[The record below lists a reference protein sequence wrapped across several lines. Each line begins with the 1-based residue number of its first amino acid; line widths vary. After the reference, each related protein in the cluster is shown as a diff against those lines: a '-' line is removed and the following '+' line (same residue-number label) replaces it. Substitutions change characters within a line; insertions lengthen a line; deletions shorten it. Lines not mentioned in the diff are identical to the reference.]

1 MAEIDYAQEGANL
14 DIDQRYTGAVSD
26 GMYCI
31 ERAYGYMD
39 KHQYSKALDQV
50 KKAKILFRKG
60 IIDIRNI
67 PSPISSN
74 IISSYFSSTLG
85 TYRVFKAVEELKE
98 YNQEAIK
105 DLLSLQ
111 VTHKLELIGMAA
123 GIVISIATV
132 TPYAL
137 GKVPFTIPAVGGTI
151 GTGIMVKSTDDFHNH
166 RVKSKSVQSTNK
178 FRQDVAV
185 ILEAYIKVCDS
196 IIQDLETKVRKKR
209 PIKESFYMEDDKMN
223 DNLSMYDLIKL
234 ESTLAYYEKQ
244 EEAMEGT
251 NTKLTFGY
259 AKAMKDGRKF
269 LQEAKNLLS
278 TKNYKDARDNVF
290 KARKCFVAAYNE
302 INNLPE
308 SKISSATGKI
318 MSAIVGT
325 ARIINASNELSDFKG
340 YKWAAKLHDVAAV
353 RQLLRQVN
361 LIVGNSSVANASIYE
376 RKRSVTPTN
385 AKFTSNVY
393 KKDILMIIKAYIE
406 VCEVMMRDIGSMDT
420 AAKESAAA
428 IEEYYTDMLH
438 MGAVMEGKNL
448 DVNKKFG
455 DSLTAG
461 NKELEKALMYMRS
474 DRYTEAIEHLDTA
487 SDKFE
492 TAIQE
497 IHNVNGGILA
507 DTIIGNIMK
516 EFAGTYR
523 MFIAANNLKTYGS
536 MGRDWGTKLKVHSVI
551 RIISVF
557 IPALQLFDMGLNISR
572 RSSNTKL
579 EAQRGKHKKFT
590 FNGFKEDCIIVLNAY
605 LETIEDLKDK
615 VKEAQNGRL
624 SYQQANILE
633 SHISDESDFEVAT
646 EGKNL
651 DVNKIFLDSVK
662 NGRKEMDNA
671 LVFMKNDRHNQAI
684 ERLRKAQDYFK
695 DAIQKIHN
703 VNDGLLADTI
713 IGSLFATFQGSG
725 QMLYAVNDLHKY
737 GTIGE
742 EWGKDLANHYV
753 LRYMDIATLGLTSPI
768 TTFANVA
775 RRKSNNEKEI
785 KRFGQK
791 KKFTLNGFKED
802 CINILHAYLDVID
815 DLIEQVEMARDN
827 NIKGSRQDHENI
839 HLV

>member
-1 MAEIDYAQEGANL
+1 MAEIDYVQEGANL

-39 KHQYSKALDQV
+39 KHHYSKALDQV

-60 IIDIRNI
+60 ITDIRNI

-85 TYRVFKAVEELKE
+85 TYRVFKAVEALKD
-98 YNQEAIK
+98 YDQEAIK

-111 VTHKLELIGMAA
+111 VTHKLELIGIAA
-123 GIVISIATV
+123 GFTISIATI
-132 TPYAL
+132 TPYTL
-137 GKVPFTIPAVGGTI
+137 GKVPLAIPAIGGAT
-151 GTGIMVKSTDDFHNH
+151 GTGIVVKSANDFNNH
-166 RVKSKSVQSTNK
+166 RVKSKSVQSINK

-209 PIKESFYMEDDKMN
+209 PIKESFYMEDNEMN

-278 TKNYKDARDNVF
+278 IKNYKDARDNVF

-361 LIVGNSSVANASIYE
+361 IIVGNSSVTNASIYE
-376 RKRSVTPTN
+376 RKRSVAPTN

-406 VCEVMMRDIGSMDT
+406 VCEVMMRDIGST
-420 AAKESAAA
+420 HSAAKESAAA
-428 IEEYYTDMLH
+428 IEEYHTDMLH

-448 DVNKKFG
+448 DVNRKFG

-474 DRYTEAIEHLDTA
+474 NRYTEAIEHLDTA

-497 IHNVNGGILA
+497 IHDVNAGILA
-507 DTIIGNIMK
+507 DTIIGGIMRD
-516 EFAGTYR
+516 FVGTYR
-523 MFIAANNLKTYGS
+523 MFVAASNLKSYGQV
-536 MGRDWGTKLKVHSVI
+536 GKDWGTKLRIRSVI
-551 RIISVF
+551 RILYICGLPGAGV
-557 IPALQLFDMGLNISR
+557 IDMGMNIGR
-572 RSSNTKL
+572 RVTNTRL
-579 EAQRGKHKKFT
+579 ETERGKQKKFT
-590 FNGFKEDCIIVLNAY
+590 FNGFKEDCINVLNAY

-624 SYQQANILE
+624 SYQQSDIL
-633 SHISDESDFEVAT
+633 
-646 EGKNL
+646 G
-651 DVNKIFLDSVK
+651 
-662 NGRKEMDNA
+662 
-671 LVFMKNDRHNQAI
+671 
-684 ERLRKAQDYFK
+684 
-695 DAIQKIHN
+695 
-703 VNDGLLADTI
+703 
-713 IGSLFATFQGSG
+713 
-725 QMLYAVNDLHKY
+725 
-737 GTIGE
+737 
-742 EWGKDLANHYV
+742 
-753 LRYMDIATLGLTSPI
+753 
-768 TTFANVA
+768 
-775 RRKSNNEKEI
+775 
-785 KRFGQK
+785 
-791 KKFTLNGFKED
+791 
-802 CINILHAYLDVID
+802 
-815 DLIEQVEMARDN
+815 
-827 NIKGSRQDHENI
+827 
-839 HLV
+839 

>member
-1 MAEIDYAQEGANL
+1 MAEIDYVQEGANL
-14 DIDQRYTGAVSD
+14 KINSAYKSIMKESKQHFID
-26 GMYCI
+26 GMN
-31 ERAYGYMD
+31 AYQAKDYL
-39 KHQYSKALDQV
+39 KAKALII
-50 KKAKILFRKG
+50 KAKNSFEKG
-60 IIDIRNI
+60 YWSIYDADK
-67 PSPISSN
+67 PAEGKTTP
-74 IISSYFSSTLG
+74 
-85 TYRVFKAVEELKE
+85 
-98 YNQEAIK
+98 
-105 DLLSLQ
+105 
-111 VTHKLELIGMAA
+111 MAA
-123 GIVISIATV
+123 GMFTGNIASGTLGVYRTLKENKIFKKYFPNVKFDINDAAERKIVQAATLGFQQDNSKA
-132 TPYAL
+132 PYATL
-137 GKVPFTIPAVGGTI
+137 NDFKRDMSLIVNAYKNACEYVLKDIDKKMGGQKPT
-151 GTGIMVKSTDDFHNH
+151 T
-166 RVKSKSVQSTNK
+166 
-178 FRQDVAV
+178 
-185 ILEAYIKVCDS
+185 
-196 IIQDLETKVRKKR
+196 
-209 PIKESFYMEDDKMN
+209 ESFYMEDEEMN

-259 AKAMKDGRKF
+259 AKAIKDGRKF

-361 LIVGNSSVANASIYE
+361 VIIGNSSVTNASIYE
-376 RKRSVTPTN
+376 RKRSIAPAD

-406 VCEVMMRDIGSMDT
+406 VCETMMRDIGSTHT
-420 AAKESAAA
+420 AAKESANAV
-428 IEEYYTDMLH
+428 EEYHTDMLF
-438 MGAVMEGKNL
+438 MGTVMEGKNL
-448 DVNKKFG
+448 DVNRKFG

-474 DRYTEAIEHLDTA
+474 DRYTEAIEHLDIA

-536 MGRDWGTKLKVHSVI
+536 IGRDWGTKLKVHSVI

-557 IPALQLFDMGLNISR
+557 IPALQLFDMGLNIGR

-579 EAQRGKHKKFT
+579 EAQRGKQKKFT
-590 FNGFKEDCIIVLNAY
+590 FNGFKEDCIVVLNAY

>member
-1 MAEIDYAQEGANL
+1 MAEINYVQEGANL
-14 DIDQRYTGAVSD
+14 KINSAYKSIMKESKQHFID
-26 GMYCI
+26 GMN
-31 ERAYGYMD
+31 AYQAKDYL
-39 KHQYSKALDQV
+39 KAKALIT
-50 KKAKILFRKG
+50 KAKNSFEKG
-60 IIDIRNI
+60 YWSIYDADK
-67 PSPISSN
+67 PAEGKTTP
-74 IISSYFSSTLG
+74 
-85 TYRVFKAVEELKE
+85 
-98 YNQEAIK
+98 
-105 DLLSLQ
+105 
-111 VTHKLELIGMAA
+111 MAA
-123 GIVISIATV
+123 GMFTGNIASGTLGVYRTLKENKIFKKYFPNVKFDINEAAERKIVQAATLGFQQDNSKA
-132 TPYAL
+132 PYATL
-137 GKVPFTIPAVGGTI
+137 N
-151 GTGIMVKSTDDFHNH
+151 DFKRDMSLIVNAYKNACEY
-166 RVKSKSVQSTNK
+166 VLKDIDKK
-178 FRQDVAV
+178 MGRQ
-185 ILEAYIKVCDS
+185 
-196 IIQDLETKVRKKR
+196 R
-209 PIKESFYMEDDKMN
+209 PTTESFYMEDEKMN
-223 DNLSMYDLIKL
+223 DNFSMYDLIKL

-259 AKAMKDGRKF
+259 AKTMKDGRKF

-290 KARKCFVAAYNE
+290 KARKCFVAAYHE
-302 INNLPE
+302 INDLPE

-325 ARIINASNELSDFKG
+325 ARIISASNELNDFKG

-361 LIVGNSSVANASIYE
+361 VIVGNSSVTNASIYE
-376 RKRSVTPTN
+376 RKRSVAPTD

-393 KKDILMIIKAYIE
+393 KRDILMIIKAYTE
-406 VCEVMMRDIGSMDT
+406 VCEVMMRDIGSMHT

-428 IEEYYTDMLH
+428 IEEYYTDMMH

-448 DVNKKFG
+448 DVNRKFG

-507 DTIIGNIMK
+507 DTVIGNIMK

-536 MGRDWGTKLKVHSVI
+536 IGRDWGTKLKVHSVI

-557 IPALQLFDMGLNISR
+557 IPALQLFDMGLNIGR

-633 SHISDESDFEVAT
+633 SFISDEDEVAT

>member
-1 MAEIDYAQEGANL
+1 MAEIDYVQ
-14 DIDQRYTGAVSD
+14 
-26 GMYCI
+26 
-31 ERAYGYMD
+31 D
-39 KHQYSKALDQV
+39 K
-50 KKAKILFRKG
+50 KIGRQK
-60 IIDIRNI
+60 
-67 PSPISSN
+67 P
-74 IISSYFSSTLG
+74 
-85 TYRVFKAVEELKE
+85 
-98 YNQEAIK
+98 
-105 DLLSLQ
+105 
-111 VTHKLELIGMAA
+111 
-123 GIVISIATV
+123 
-132 TPYAL
+132 
-137 GKVPFTIPAVGGTI
+137 
-151 GTGIMVKSTDDFHNH
+151 
-166 RVKSKSVQSTNK
+166 TN
-178 FRQDVAV
+178 
-185 ILEAYIKVCDS
+185 
-196 IIQDLETKVRKKR
+196 
-209 PIKESFYMEDDKMN
+209 ESFYMEDEEMN

-251 NTKLTFGY
+251 NAKLTFGY

-308 SKISSATGKI
+308 SKISSATGMI

-325 ARIINASNELSDFKG
+325 ARIINASNELNDFKG

-361 LIVGNSSVANASIYE
+361 VIVGNSSVTNASIYD
-376 RKRSVTPTN
+376 RKRSVAPTN

-406 VCEVMMRDIGSMDT
+406 VCEVMMRDIGST
-420 AAKESAAA
+420 HSAAKESAAA

-448 DVNKKFG
+448 DVNRKFG

-507 DTIIGNIMK
+507 DTIIGNVMK

-536 MGRDWGTKLKVHSVI
+536 IGRDWGTKLKVHSVI

-557 IPALQLFDMGLNISR
+557 IPALQLFDMGLNIGR
-572 RSSNTKL
+572 RSSNTKF

-633 SHISDESDFEVAT
+633 SVMSDEDDFEVAT

-651 DVNKIFLDSVK
+651 DVNKIFLDAVK

-684 ERLRKAQDYFK
+684 ERLKKAQEYFK

-703 VNDGLLADTI
+703 VNDGILADTI

-742 EWGKDLANHYV
+742 EWGKDLANHYFM
-753 LRYMDIATLGLTSPI
+753 RYMDVATLGLTSPI

-815 DLIEQVEMARDN
+815 DLIEQVEMARDS

>member
-1 MAEIDYAQEGANL
+1 MAEIDYVQDKKIG
-14 DIDQRYTGAVSD
+14 RY
-26 GMYCI
+26 
-31 ERAYGYMD
+31 E
-39 KHQYSKALDQV
+39 
-50 KKAKILFRKG
+50 
-60 IIDIRNI
+60 
-67 PSPISSN
+67 P
-74 IISSYFSSTLG
+74 
-85 TYRVFKAVEELKE
+85 
-98 YNQEAIK
+98 
-105 DLLSLQ
+105 
-111 VTHKLELIGMAA
+111 
-123 GIVISIATV
+123 
-132 TPYAL
+132 
-137 GKVPFTIPAVGGTI
+137 
-151 GTGIMVKSTDDFHNH
+151 
-166 RVKSKSVQSTNK
+166 TN
-178 FRQDVAV
+178 
-185 ILEAYIKVCDS
+185 
-196 IIQDLETKVRKKR
+196 
-209 PIKESFYMEDDKMN
+209 ESFYMEDEEMN

-278 TKNYKDARDNVF
+278 IKNYKDARDNVF
-290 KARKCFVAAYNE
+290 KARKCFVSAYHE
-302 INNLPE
+302 INDLPE
-308 SKISSATGKI
+308 SKISSVTGKI

-325 ARIINASNELSDFKG
+325 ARIISASNELNDFKG

-361 LIVGNSSVANASIYE
+361 VIVGNSSVTNASIYE
-376 RKRSVTPTN
+376 RKRSVAPVD

-406 VCEVMMRDIGSMDT
+406 VCEVMMKDIGSMDT

-448 DVNKKFG
+448 DVNRKFG

-536 MGRDWGTKLKVHSVI
+536 IGRDWGTKLKVHSVI

-557 IPALQLFDMGLNISR
+557 IPALQLFDMGLNIGR

-579 EAQRGKHKKFT
+579 EAQRGKQNKFT

-624 SYQQANILE
+624 SYQQADIL
-633 SHISDESDFEVAT
+633 
-646 EGKNL
+646 G
-651 DVNKIFLDSVK
+651 
-662 NGRKEMDNA
+662 
-671 LVFMKNDRHNQAI
+671 
-684 ERLRKAQDYFK
+684 
-695 DAIQKIHN
+695 
-703 VNDGLLADTI
+703 
-713 IGSLFATFQGSG
+713 
-725 QMLYAVNDLHKY
+725 
-737 GTIGE
+737 
-742 EWGKDLANHYV
+742 
-753 LRYMDIATLGLTSPI
+753 
-768 TTFANVA
+768 
-775 RRKSNNEKEI
+775 
-785 KRFGQK
+785 
-791 KKFTLNGFKED
+791 
-802 CINILHAYLDVID
+802 
-815 DLIEQVEMARDN
+815 
-827 NIKGSRQDHENI
+827 
-839 HLV
+839 

>member
-1 MAEIDYAQEGANL
+1 MHIKNACEYVLN
-14 DIDQRYTGAVSD
+14 DID
-26 GMYCI
+26 
-31 ERAYGYMD
+31 
-39 KHQYSKALDQV
+39 
-50 KKAKILFRKG
+50 KKMGRQK
-60 IIDIRNI
+60 
-67 PSPISSN
+67 P
-74 IISSYFSSTLG
+74 
-85 TYRVFKAVEELKE
+85 
-98 YNQEAIK
+98 
-105 DLLSLQ
+105 
-111 VTHKLELIGMAA
+111 
-123 GIVISIATV
+123 
-132 TPYAL
+132 
-137 GKVPFTIPAVGGTI
+137 
-151 GTGIMVKSTDDFHNH
+151 
-166 RVKSKSVQSTNK
+166 TN
-178 FRQDVAV
+178 
-185 ILEAYIKVCDS
+185 
-196 IIQDLETKVRKKR
+196 
-209 PIKESFYMEDDKMN
+209 ESFYMEDDEMN

-244 EEAMEGT
+244 QEAMEGT
-251 NTKLTFGY
+251 NAKLTFGY

-278 TKNYKDARDNVF
+278 NKNYKDARDNVF

-308 SKISSATGKI
+308 SKISSVTGKI

-325 ARIINASNELSDFKG
+325 ARIISASNELNDFKG

-361 LIVGNSSVANASIYE
+361 VIVGNSSVTNASIYE
-376 RKRSVTPTN
+376 RKRSVTPVD

-406 VCEVMMRDIGSMDT
+406 VCEVMMRDIGST
-420 AAKESAAA
+420 HSAAKESAAA

-448 DVNKKFG
+448 DVNRKFG

-536 MGRDWGTKLKVHSVI
+536 IGRDWGTKLKVHSVI

-557 IPALQLFDMGLNISR
+557 IPALQLFDMGLNIGR

-633 SHISDESDFEVAT
+633 SAMIDEDDFEVAT

-651 DVNKIFLDSVK
+651 DVNKIFLDAVK

-684 ERLRKAQDYFK
+684 ERLKKAQEYFK

-703 VNDGLLADTI
+703 VNDGILADTI

>member
-60 IIDIRNI
+60 ITDIRNI

-85 TYRVFKAVEELKE
+85 TYRVFKAVEALKE
-98 YNQEAIK
+98 YDQEAIK

-123 GIVISIATV
+123 GITISIATI

-137 GKVPFTIPAVGGTI
+137 GKVPFAIPAVGGTI
-151 GTGIMVKSTDDFHNH
+151 GTGIMAKSTDDFQNH
-166 RVKSKSVQSTNK
+166 RIKSKSVQSKNT
-178 FRQDVAV
+178 FRQDVAI

-196 IIQDLETKVRKKR
+196 IMEDLETKIRKKR
-209 PIKESFYMEDDKMN
+209 PIKESFYMEDEEMN

-251 NTKLTFGY
+251 NAKLTFGY

-278 TKNYKDARDNVF
+278 NKNYKDARDNVF
-290 KARKCFVAAYNE
+290 KARKCFVGAYNE

-308 SKISSATGKI
+308 SKISSVTGKI

-325 ARIINASNELSDFKG
+325 ARIINASNELNDFKG

-361 LIVGNSSVANASIYE
+361 VIVGNSSVTNATIYE
-376 RKRSVTPTN
+376 RKRSVTPVD

-406 VCEVMMRDIGSMDT
+406 VCEVMMRDIGSMHS

-448 DVNKKFG
+448 DVNRKFG

-536 MGRDWGTKLKVHSVI
+536 IGRDWGTKLKVHSVI

-557 IPALQLFDMGLNISR
+557 IPALQLFDMGLNIGR

-633 SHISDESDFEVAT
+633 SVTSDENDFEVAT

-651 DVNKIFLDSVK
+651 DVNKIFLNAVK

-684 ERLRKAQDYFK
+684 ERLKKAQDYFK

-703 VNDGLLADTI
+703 VNDGILADTI

>member
-1 MAEIDYAQEGANL
+1 MAEIDYVQN
-14 DIDQRYTGAVSD
+14 
-26 GMYCI
+26 
-31 ERAYGYMD
+31 
-39 KHQYSKALDQV
+39 
-50 KKAKILFRKG
+50 KKMGRQK
-60 IIDIRNI
+60 
-67 PSPISSN
+67 P
-74 IISSYFSSTLG
+74 
-85 TYRVFKAVEELKE
+85 
-98 YNQEAIK
+98 
-105 DLLSLQ
+105 
-111 VTHKLELIGMAA
+111 
-123 GIVISIATV
+123 
-132 TPYAL
+132 
-137 GKVPFTIPAVGGTI
+137 
-151 GTGIMVKSTDDFHNH
+151 
-166 RVKSKSVQSTNK
+166 TN
-178 FRQDVAV
+178 
-185 ILEAYIKVCDS
+185 
-196 IIQDLETKVRKKR
+196 
-209 PIKESFYMEDDKMN
+209 ESFYMEDEEMN

-244 EEAMEGT
+244 AEAMEGT

-290 KARKCFVAAYNE
+290 KARKCFVSAYHE
-302 INNLPE
+302 INDLPE

-325 ARIINASNELSDFKG
+325 ARIISASNELNDFKG

-361 LIVGNSSVANASIYE
+361 LIVGNSSVTNASIYE
-376 RKRSVTPTN
+376 RKRSVAPTN

-420 AAKESAAA
+420 AAKESVNAV
-428 IEEYYTDMLH
+428 EEYHTDMLF
-438 MGAVMEGKNL
+438 MGTVMEGKNL
-448 DVNKKFG
+448 DVNRKFS

-536 MGRDWGTKLKVHSVI
+536 IGRDWGTKLKVHSVI

-557 IPALQLFDMGLNISR
+557 IPALQLFDMGLNIGR

-633 SHISDESDFEVAT
+633 SLISDESDFEVAT
-646 EGKNL
+646 EGKNM

-684 ERLRKAQDYFK
+684 ERLKKAQDYFK

>member
-60 IIDIRNI
+60 ITDIRNI

-85 TYRVFKAVEELKE
+85 TYRVFKAVEALKD
-98 YNQEAIK
+98 YNQNDIR

-111 VTHKLELIGMAA
+111 VTHKLELIGMAV
-123 GIVISIATV
+123 GITISVATI
-132 TPYAL
+132 TPYTL
-137 GKVPFTIPAVGGTI
+137 GKVPFAIPAVGGTI

-166 RVKSKSVQSTNK
+166 RVKSKLVQSKNT
-178 FRQDVAV
+178 FRQDVTI

-196 IIQDLETKVRKKR
+196 IMKDLETKVRKKR
-209 PIKESFYMEDDKMN
+209 PIKESFYMEDDEMN

-259 AKAMKDGRKF
+259 AKAMKDGRDY
-269 LQEAKNLLS
+269 LREAKNLLS
-278 TKNYKDARDNVF
+278 IKNYKGARDNVF
-290 KARKCFVAAYNE
+290 KARKCFVASYHE
-302 INNLPE
+302 INDLPE
-308 SKISSATGKI
+308 SKISSTIGRF
-318 MSAIVGT
+318 MSAFVGT
-325 ARIINASNELSDFKG
+325 ARIIEAANELSDFKG
-340 YKWAAKLHDVAAV
+340 SKWTAKLRDVSAV
-353 RQLLRQVN
+353 RQLLHSSMA
-361 LIVGNSSVANASIYE
+361 GTSSVVNASVYE
-376 RKRSVTPTN
+376 RNRSALPPDAKYTTNIYKR
-385 AKFTSNVY
+385 
-393 KKDILMIIKAYIE
+393 DILMIVKAYIE

-536 MGRDWGTKLKVHSVI
+536 IGRDWGTKLKVHSVI

-557 IPALQLFDMGLNISR
+557 IPALQLFDMGLNIGR

-579 EAQRGKHKKFT
+579 EAKRGKQKKFT

-624 SYQQANILE
+624 SYQQADIL
-633 SHISDESDFEVAT
+633 
-646 EGKNL
+646 G
-651 DVNKIFLDSVK
+651 
-662 NGRKEMDNA
+662 
-671 LVFMKNDRHNQAI
+671 
-684 ERLRKAQDYFK
+684 
-695 DAIQKIHN
+695 
-703 VNDGLLADTI
+703 
-713 IGSLFATFQGSG
+713 
-725 QMLYAVNDLHKY
+725 
-737 GTIGE
+737 
-742 EWGKDLANHYV
+742 
-753 LRYMDIATLGLTSPI
+753 
-768 TTFANVA
+768 
-775 RRKSNNEKEI
+775 
-785 KRFGQK
+785 
-791 KKFTLNGFKED
+791 
-802 CINILHAYLDVID
+802 
-815 DLIEQVEMARDN
+815 
-827 NIKGSRQDHENI
+827 
-839 HLV
+839 

>member
-1 MAEIDYAQEGANL
+1 MAEIDYVQ
-14 DIDQRYTGAVSD
+14 
-26 GMYCI
+26 
-31 ERAYGYMD
+31 D
-39 KHQYSKALDQV
+39 KK
-50 KKAKILFRKG
+50 
-60 IIDIRNI
+60 
-67 PSPISSN
+67 
-74 IISSYFSSTLG
+74 
-85 TYRVFKAVEELKE
+85 
-98 YNQEAIK
+98 
-105 DLLSLQ
+105 
-111 VTHKLELIGMAA
+111 M
-123 GIVISIATV
+123 
-132 TPYAL
+132 
-137 GKVPFTIPAVGGTI
+137 GGQ
-151 GTGIMVKSTDDFHNH
+151 KP
-166 RVKSKSVQSTNK
+166 TN
-178 FRQDVAV
+178 
-185 ILEAYIKVCDS
+185 
-196 IIQDLETKVRKKR
+196 
-209 PIKESFYMEDDKMN
+209 ESFYMEDEEMN

-278 TKNYKDARDNVF
+278 TKNYKGARDNVF
-290 KARKCFVAAYNE
+290 KARKCFVASYHE
-302 INNLPE
+302 INDLPE
-308 SKISSATGKI
+308 SKISSATGMI

-325 ARIINASNELSDFKG
+325 ARIINASNELNDFKG
-340 YKWAAKLHDVAAV
+340 YKWTAKLHDVAAV

-361 LIVGNSSVANASIYE
+361 VIVGNSSVTNASIYE
-376 RKRSVTPTN
+376 RKRSVAPVD

-420 AAKESAAA
+420 AAKESAAV

-448 DVNKKFG
+448 DVNRKFG

-536 MGRDWGTKLKVHSVI
+536 IGRDWGTKLKVHSVI

-572 RSSNTKL
+572 RSSNTKF
-579 EAQRGKHKKFT
+579 EAERGKHKKFT

-633 SHISDESDFEVAT
+633 SVMSDEDDFEVAT

-651 DVNKIFLDSVK
+651 DVNKIFLDAVK

-684 ERLRKAQDYFK
+684 ERLKKAQEYFK

-703 VNDGLLADTI
+703 VNDGILADTI

-753 LRYMDIATLGLTSPI
+753 LRYMDIATLGFTSPI

>member
-1 MAEIDYAQEGANL
+1 
-14 DIDQRYTGAVSD
+14 
-26 GMYCI
+26 
-31 ERAYGYMD
+31 
-39 KHQYSKALDQV
+39 
-50 KKAKILFRKG
+50 
-60 IIDIRNI
+60 
-67 PSPISSN
+67 
-74 IISSYFSSTLG
+74 
-85 TYRVFKAVEELKE
+85 
-98 YNQEAIK
+98 
-105 DLLSLQ
+105 
-111 VTHKLELIGMAA
+111 
-123 GIVISIATV
+123 
-132 TPYAL
+132 
-137 GKVPFTIPAVGGTI
+137 
-151 GTGIMVKSTDDFHNH
+151 
-166 RVKSKSVQSTNK
+166 
-178 FRQDVAV
+178 
-185 ILEAYIKVCDS
+185 
-196 IIQDLETKVRKKR
+196 
-209 PIKESFYMEDDKMN
+209 MN
-223 DNLSMYDLIKL
+223 DNFSMYDLIKL

-251 NTKLTFGY
+251 NAKLTFGY

-278 TKNYKDARDNVF
+278 TKNYKDARNNVF

-361 LIVGNSSVANASIYE
+361 VIIGNSSVTNASIYE
-376 RKRSVTPTN
+376 RKRSIAPAD

-406 VCEVMMRDIGSMDT
+406 VCETMMRDIGSTHT
-420 AAKESAAA
+420 AAKESANAV
-428 IEEYYTDMLH
+428 EEYHTDMLF
-438 MGAVMEGKNL
+438 MGTVMEGKNL
-448 DVNKKFG
+448 DVNRKFG

-474 DRYTEAIEHLDTA
+474 DRYTEAIEHLDIA

-507 DTIIGNIMK
+507 DTVIGNIMK

-536 MGRDWGTKLKVHSVI
+536 IGRDWGTKLKVHSVI

-557 IPALQLFDMGLNISR
+557 IPALQLFDMGLNIGR

>member
-1 MAEIDYAQEGANL
+1 MAEIDYVQEGANL
-14 DIDQRYTGAVSD
+14 KINSAYKSIMKESKQNFIDGMNAYQAKDYPKAKELITKAKNSFEKGYWSIYEADRPAEGKTAPITAGMFSGKIASETLGIYRTLKENKIFKKYFPNVKFDINEAAERKIVQAATLGLQQDNSKAPYLTLNDFKRDMSLIVNAYKNACEYVLKDIDMKMGRQ
-26 GMYCI
+26 
-31 ERAYGYMD
+31 
-39 KHQYSKALDQV
+39 K
-50 KKAKILFRKG
+50 
-60 IIDIRNI
+60 
-67 PSPISSN
+67 P
-74 IISSYFSSTLG
+74 
-85 TYRVFKAVEELKE
+85 
-98 YNQEAIK
+98 AI
-105 DLLSLQ
+105 
-111 VTHKLELIGMAA
+111 
-123 GIVISIATV
+123 
-132 TPYAL
+132 
-137 GKVPFTIPAVGGTI
+137 
-151 GTGIMVKSTDDFHNH
+151 
-166 RVKSKSVQSTNK
+166 
-178 FRQDVAV
+178 
-185 ILEAYIKVCDS
+185 
-196 IIQDLETKVRKKR
+196 
-209 PIKESFYMEDDKMN
+209 ESFYMEDEEMN

-308 SKISSATGKI
+308 SKFSSVTGKI

-325 ARIINASNELSDFKG
+325 ARIISASNELNDFKG

-361 LIVGNSSVANASIYE
+361 MIIGNSSVTNASIYK
-376 RKRSVTPTN
+376 RKRSVAPTN

-406 VCEVMMRDIGSMDT
+406 VCEVMMRDIGST
-420 AAKESAAA
+420 HSAAKESAAA
-428 IEEYYTDMLH
+428 TEEYYTDMLH

-448 DVNKKFG
+448 DVNRKFG

-536 MGRDWGTKLKVHSVI
+536 IGRDWGTKLKVHSVI

-557 IPALQLFDMGLNISR
+557 IPALQLFDMGLNIGR

-579 EAQRGKHKKFT
+579 EAQRGKQKKFT

-633 SHISDESDFEVAT
+633 SLISDESDFEVAT

-742 EWGKDLANHYV
+742 EWGKDLANHYA

-815 DLIEQVEMARDN
+815 DLIAQVEMARDN

>member
-1 MAEIDYAQEGANL
+1 MAEIDYVQEGANL
-14 DIDQRYTGAVSD
+14 KINSAYKSIMKESKQHFIDGMNAYQAKDYLKAKALITKAKNSFEKGYWSIYDADKPAEGKTTPMAACMFTGNIASGTLGVYRTLKENKIFKKYFPNVKFDINDAAERKIVQAATLGFQQDNSKAPYATLNDFKRDMSLIVNAYKNACEYVLKDID
-26 GMYCI
+26 
-31 ERAYGYMD
+31 
-39 KHQYSKALDQV
+39 
-50 KKAKILFRKG
+50 KK
-60 IIDIRNI
+60 
-67 PSPISSN
+67 
-74 IISSYFSSTLG
+74 
-85 TYRVFKAVEELKE
+85 
-98 YNQEAIK
+98 
-105 DLLSLQ
+105 
-111 VTHKLELIGMAA
+111 M
-123 GIVISIATV
+123 
-132 TPYAL
+132 
-137 GKVPFTIPAVGGTI
+137 GGQKPT
-151 GTGIMVKSTDDFHNH
+151 T
-166 RVKSKSVQSTNK
+166 
-178 FRQDVAV
+178 
-185 ILEAYIKVCDS
+185 
-196 IIQDLETKVRKKR
+196 
-209 PIKESFYMEDDKMN
+209 ESFYMEDEEMN

-325 ARIINASNELSDFKG
+325 ARIINASNELNDFKG

-361 LIVGNSSVANASIYE
+361 VIIGNSSVTNASIYE
-376 RKRSVTPTN
+376 RKRSIAPAD

-406 VCEVMMRDIGSMDT
+406 VCETMMRDIGSTHT
-420 AAKESAAA
+420 AAKESANAV
-428 IEEYYTDMLH
+428 EEYHTDMLF
-438 MGAVMEGKNL
+438 MGTVMEGKNL
-448 DVNKKFG
+448 DVNRKFG

-474 DRYTEAIEHLDTA
+474 DRYTEAIEHLDIA

-507 DTIIGNIMK
+507 DTVIGNIMK

-536 MGRDWGTKLKVHSVI
+536 IGRDWGTKLKVHSVI

-557 IPALQLFDMGLNISR
+557 IPALQFFDMGLNIGR

>member
-1 MAEIDYAQEGANL
+1 MAEIDYVQN
-14 DIDQRYTGAVSD
+14 
-26 GMYCI
+26 
-31 ERAYGYMD
+31 
-39 KHQYSKALDQV
+39 
-50 KKAKILFRKG
+50 KKMGRHE
-60 IIDIRNI
+60 
-67 PSPISSN
+67 P
-74 IISSYFSSTLG
+74 
-85 TYRVFKAVEELKE
+85 
-98 YNQEAIK
+98 
-105 DLLSLQ
+105 
-111 VTHKLELIGMAA
+111 
-123 GIVISIATV
+123 
-132 TPYAL
+132 
-137 GKVPFTIPAVGGTI
+137 
-151 GTGIMVKSTDDFHNH
+151 
-166 RVKSKSVQSTNK
+166 TN
-178 FRQDVAV
+178 
-185 ILEAYIKVCDS
+185 
-196 IIQDLETKVRKKR
+196 
-209 PIKESFYMEDDKMN
+209 ESFYMEDEEMN

-325 ARIINASNELSDFKG
+325 ARIISASNELNDFKG
-340 YKWAAKLHDVAAV
+340 YKWAAKLHDIAAV

-361 LIVGNSSVANASIYE
+361 VIVGNSSVTNASIYE
-376 RKRSVTPTN
+376 RKRSVAPVD

-393 KKDILMIIKAYIE
+393 KKDILMIIKAYTE

-448 DVNKKFG
+448 DVNRKFG

-536 MGRDWGTKLKVHSVI
+536 IGRDWGTKLKVHSVI
-551 RIISVF
+551 RIVSVF

-633 SHISDESDFEVAT
+633 SVMSDEDDFEVAT

-651 DVNKIFLDSVK
+651 DVNKIFLDAVK

-684 ERLRKAQDYFK
+684 ERLKKAQEYFK

-703 VNDGLLADTI
+703 VNDGILADTI

>member
-1 MAEIDYAQEGANL
+1 MAEIDYVQ
-14 DIDQRYTGAVSD
+14 
-26 GMYCI
+26 
-31 ERAYGYMD
+31 D
-39 KHQYSKALDQV
+39 K
-50 KKAKILFRKG
+50 
-60 IIDIRNI
+60 NI
-67 PSPISSN
+67 
-74 IISSYFSSTLG
+74 G
-85 TYRVFKAVEELKE
+85 
-98 YNQEAIK
+98 
-105 DLLSLQ
+105 
-111 VTHKLELIGMAA
+111 
-123 GIVISIATV
+123 
-132 TPYAL
+132 
-137 GKVPFTIPAVGGTI
+137 
-151 GTGIMVKSTDDFHNH
+151 
-166 RVKSKSVQSTNK
+166 
-178 FRQDVAV
+178 RQ
-185 ILEAYIKVCDS
+185 KP
-196 IIQDLETKVRKKR
+196 TT
-209 PIKESFYMEDDKMN
+209 ESFYMEDDEMN

-251 NTKLTFGY
+251 NTKITFGY

-278 TKNYKDARDNVF
+278 IKNYKDARDNVF
-290 KARKCFVAAYNE
+290 KARKCFVAAYHE

-308 SKISSATGKI
+308 SKFSSVTGKI

-325 ARIINASNELSDFKG
+325 VRIIDASNELSDFKG

-361 LIVGNSSVANASIYE
+361 LIIGNSSVTNASIYK
-376 RKRSVTPTN
+376 RKRSVAPTN

-406 VCEVMMRDIGSMDT
+406 VCEVMMRDIGST
-420 AAKESAAA
+420 HSAAKESAAA
-428 IEEYYTDMLH
+428 IEEYHTDMLH

-448 DVNKKFG
+448 DVNRKFG

-507 DTIIGNIMK
+507 DTVIGNVMK

-536 MGRDWGTKLKVHSVI
+536 IGRDWGTKLKVHSVI

-557 IPALQLFDMGLNISR
+557 IPALQLFDMGLNIGR

-579 EAQRGKHKKFT
+579 EAQRGKQKKFT

-633 SHISDESDFEVAT
+633 SLISDESDFEVAT

-742 EWGKDLANHYV
+742 EWGKDLANHYA

>member
-1 MAEIDYAQEGANL
+1 MAEIDYVQEGANL
-14 DIDQRYTGAVSD
+14 KINSAYKSIMKESKQHFID
-26 GMYCI
+26 GMN
-31 ERAYGYMD
+31 AYQAKDYL
-39 KHQYSKALDQV
+39 KAKALIT
-50 KKAKILFRKG
+50 KAKNSFEKG
-60 IIDIRNI
+60 YWSIYDADK
-67 PSPISSN
+67 PAEGKTTP
-74 IISSYFSSTLG
+74 
-85 TYRVFKAVEELKE
+85 
-98 YNQEAIK
+98 
-105 DLLSLQ
+105 
-111 VTHKLELIGMAA
+111 MAA
-123 GIVISIATV
+123 GMFTGNIASGTLGVYRTLKENKIFKKYFPNVKFDINDAAERKIVQAATLGFQQDNSKA
-132 TPYAL
+132 PYATL
-137 GKVPFTIPAVGGTI
+137 NDFKRDISLIVNAYKNACEYVLKDIDKKMGGQKPT
-151 GTGIMVKSTDDFHNH
+151 T
-166 RVKSKSVQSTNK
+166 
-178 FRQDVAV
+178 
-185 ILEAYIKVCDS
+185 
-196 IIQDLETKVRKKR
+196 
-209 PIKESFYMEDDKMN
+209 ESFYMEDEEMN

-259 AKAMKDGRKF
+259 TKAMKDGRKF

-302 INNLPE
+302 INDLPE

-325 ARIINASNELSDFKG
+325 ARIISASNELNDFKG

-361 LIVGNSSVANASIYE
+361 VIIGNSSVTNASIYE
-376 RKRSVTPTN
+376 RKRSIAPAD

-406 VCEVMMRDIGSMDT
+406 VCETMMRDIGSTHT
-420 AAKESAAA
+420 AAKESANAV
-428 IEEYYTDMLH
+428 EEYHTDMLF
-438 MGAVMEGKNL
+438 MGTVMEGKNL

-474 DRYTEAIEHLDTA
+474 DRYTEAIEHLDIA

-507 DTIIGNIMK
+507 DTVIGNIMK

-536 MGRDWGTKLKVHSVI
+536 IGRDWGTKLKVHSVI

-557 IPALQLFDMGLNISR
+557 IPALQLFDMGLNIGR

-633 SHISDESDFEVAT
+633 SHISDESDFEVAI

>member
-1 MAEIDYAQEGANL
+1 MAEIDYVQEGANL
-14 DIDQRYTGAVSD
+14 KINSAYKSIMKESKQHFID
-26 GMYCI
+26 GMN
-31 ERAYGYMD
+31 AYQAKDYL
-39 KHQYSKALDQV
+39 KAKALIT
-50 KKAKILFRKG
+50 KAKNSFEKG
-60 IIDIRNI
+60 YWSIYDADK
-67 PSPISSN
+67 PAEGKTTP
-74 IISSYFSSTLG
+74 
-85 TYRVFKAVEELKE
+85 
-98 YNQEAIK
+98 
-105 DLLSLQ
+105 
-111 VTHKLELIGMAA
+111 MAA
-123 GIVISIATV
+123 GMFTGNIASGTLGVYRTLKENKIFKKYFPNVKFDINDAAERKIVQAATLGFQQDNSKA
-132 TPYAL
+132 PYATL
-137 GKVPFTIPAVGGTI
+137 NDFKRDMSLIVNAYKNACEYVLKDIDKKMGGQKPT
-151 GTGIMVKSTDDFHNH
+151 T
-166 RVKSKSVQSTNK
+166 
-178 FRQDVAV
+178 
-185 ILEAYIKVCDS
+185 
-196 IIQDLETKVRKKR
+196 
-209 PIKESFYMEDDKMN
+209 ESFYMEDEEMN

-259 AKAMKDGRKF
+259 TKAMKDGRKF

-302 INNLPE
+302 INDLPE

-361 LIVGNSSVANASIYE
+361 VIIGNSSVTNASIYE
-376 RKRSVTPTN
+376 RKRSIAPAD

-406 VCEVMMRDIGSMDT
+406 VCEVMMRDIGSMHT
-420 AAKESAAA
+420 AAKESANAV
-428 IEEYYTDMLH
+428 EEYHTDMLF
-438 MGAVMEGKNL
+438 MGTVMEGKNL

-507 DTIIGNIMK
+507 DTVIGNIMK

-536 MGRDWGTKLKVHSVI
+536 IGRDWGTKLKVHSVI

-557 IPALQLFDMGLNISR
+557 IPALQLFDMGLNIGR

-579 EAQRGKHKKFT
+579 EAQRGKQKKFT
-590 FNGFKEDCIIVLNAY
+590 FNGFKEDCIVVLNAY

>member
-1 MAEIDYAQEGANL
+1 MAEIDYVQEGANL
-14 DIDQRYTGAVSD
+14 KINSAYKSIMKESKQNFIDGMNAYQAKDYPKAKALITKAKNSFEKGYWSIYDADKPAEGKTAHIAAGVFTGNIASGTLGVYRTLKENKIFKKYFPNVKFDINEAAERKIVQAATLGLQQDNSKAPYVTLNDFKRDMSLIVNAYKNACEYVLNDID
-26 GMYCI
+26 
-31 ERAYGYMD
+31 
-39 KHQYSKALDQV
+39 
-50 KKAKILFRKG
+50 KKMGRQK
-60 IIDIRNI
+60 
-67 PSPISSN
+67 P
-74 IISSYFSSTLG
+74 
-85 TYRVFKAVEELKE
+85 
-98 YNQEAIK
+98 
-105 DLLSLQ
+105 
-111 VTHKLELIGMAA
+111 
-123 GIVISIATV
+123 
-132 TPYAL
+132 
-137 GKVPFTIPAVGGTI
+137 
-151 GTGIMVKSTDDFHNH
+151 
-166 RVKSKSVQSTNK
+166 TN
-178 FRQDVAV
+178 
-185 ILEAYIKVCDS
+185 
-196 IIQDLETKVRKKR
+196 
-209 PIKESFYMEDDKMN
+209 ESFYMEDDEMN

-278 TKNYKDARDNVF
+278 IKNYKDARDNVF

-325 ARIINASNELSDFKG
+325 ARIISASNELNDFKG

-361 LIVGNSSVANASIYE
+361 VIVGNSSVTNASIYE
-376 RKRSVTPTN
+376 RKRSVAPTD

-406 VCEVMMRDIGSMDT
+406 VCEVMMRDIGSVHST
-420 AAKESAAA
+420 AKESAAA

-448 DVNKKFG
+448 DVNRKFG

-487 SDKFE
+487 YDKFE

-536 MGRDWGTKLKVHSVI
+536 IGRDWGTKLKVHSVI

-557 IPALQLFDMGLNISR
+557 IPALQLFDMGLNIGR

-633 SHISDESDFEVAT
+633 SLISDESDFEVAT

>member
-1 MAEIDYAQEGANL
+1 MAEIDYVQEGANL
-14 DIDQRYTGAVSD
+14 KINSAYKSIMKESKQHFIDGMNAYQAKDYFKAKALITKAKNSFEKGYWSIYDADKPAEGKTTPMAACMFTGNIASGTLGVYRTLKENKIFKKYFPNVKFDINDAAERKIVQAATLGFQQDNSKAPYATLNDFKRDMSLIVNAYKNACEYVLKDID
-26 GMYCI
+26 
-31 ERAYGYMD
+31 
-39 KHQYSKALDQV
+39 
-50 KKAKILFRKG
+50 KK
-60 IIDIRNI
+60 
-67 PSPISSN
+67 
-74 IISSYFSSTLG
+74 
-85 TYRVFKAVEELKE
+85 
-98 YNQEAIK
+98 
-105 DLLSLQ
+105 
-111 VTHKLELIGMAA
+111 M
-123 GIVISIATV
+123 
-132 TPYAL
+132 
-137 GKVPFTIPAVGGTI
+137 GGQKPT
-151 GTGIMVKSTDDFHNH
+151 T
-166 RVKSKSVQSTNK
+166 
-178 FRQDVAV
+178 
-185 ILEAYIKVCDS
+185 
-196 IIQDLETKVRKKR
+196 
-209 PIKESFYMEDDKMN
+209 ESFYMEDEEMN

-278 TKNYKDARDNVF
+278 IKNYKDARDNVF

-302 INNLPE
+302 INDLPE

-325 ARIINASNELSDFKG
+325 ARIISASNELNDFKG

-361 LIVGNSSVANASIYE
+361 IIVGNSSVTNASIYE
-376 RKRSVTPTN
+376 RKRSVAPTN

-406 VCEVMMRDIGSMDT
+406 VCEVMMRDIGST
-420 AAKESAAA
+420 HSAAKESAAA
-428 IEEYYTDMLH
+428 IEEYHTDMLH

-448 DVNKKFG
+448 DVNRKFG

-474 DRYTEAIEHLDTA
+474 DRYTEAIEHLDIA

-507 DTIIGNIMK
+507 DTVIGNIMK

-536 MGRDWGTKLKVHSVI
+536 IGRDWGTKLKVHSVI

-557 IPALQLFDMGLNISR
+557 IPALQLFDMGLNIGR

-633 SHISDESDFEVAT
+633 SHISDESDFEVAI

>member
-1 MAEIDYAQEGANL
+1 MAEIDYVQN
-14 DIDQRYTGAVSD
+14 
-26 GMYCI
+26 
-31 ERAYGYMD
+31 
-39 KHQYSKALDQV
+39 
-50 KKAKILFRKG
+50 KKMG
-60 IIDIRNI
+60 
-67 PSPISSN
+67 
-74 IISSYFSSTLG
+74 
-85 TYRVFKAVEELKE
+85 
-98 YNQEAIK
+98 
-105 DLLSLQ
+105 
-111 VTHKLELIGMAA
+111 
-123 GIVISIATV
+123 
-132 TPYAL
+132 
-137 GKVPFTIPAVGGTI
+137 
-151 GTGIMVKSTDDFHNH
+151 
-166 RVKSKSVQSTNK
+166 
-178 FRQDVAV
+178 RQ
-185 ILEAYIKVCDS
+185 KP
-196 IIQDLETKVRKKR
+196 TT
-209 PIKESFYMEDDKMN
+209 ESFYMEDEEMN

-244 EEAMEGT
+244 TEAMEGT

-259 AKAMKDGRKF
+259 AKAMRDGRKF

-278 TKNYKDARDNVF
+278 IKNYKNARDNVF
-290 KARKCFVAAYNE
+290 KARKCFVSAYHE
-302 INNLPE
+302 INDLPE

-325 ARIINASNELSDFKG
+325 ARIISASNELNDFKG

-361 LIVGNSSVANASIYE
+361 VIVGNSSVTNASIYE
-376 RKRSVTPTN
+376 RKRSVAPVD

-393 KKDILMIIKAYIE
+393 KKDILMIIKAYTE

-474 DRYTEAIEHLDTA
+474 DRYTEAIEHLDIA

-507 DTIIGNIMK
+507 DTVIGNIMK

-536 MGRDWGTKLKVHSVI
+536 IGRDWGTKLKVHSVI

-557 IPALQLFDMGLNISR
+557 IPALQLFDIGLNIGR

>member
-1 MAEIDYAQEGANL
+1 MAEIDYVQEGANL
-14 DIDQRYTGAVSD
+14 KINSAYKSIMKESKQHFID
-26 GMYCI
+26 GMN
-31 ERAYGYMD
+31 AYQAKDYL
-39 KHQYSKALDQV
+39 KAKALII
-50 KKAKILFRKG
+50 KAKNSFEKG
-60 IIDIRNI
+60 YWSIYDADK
-67 PSPISSN
+67 PAEGKTTP
-74 IISSYFSSTLG
+74 
-85 TYRVFKAVEELKE
+85 
-98 YNQEAIK
+98 
-105 DLLSLQ
+105 
-111 VTHKLELIGMAA
+111 MAA
-123 GIVISIATV
+123 GMFTGNIASGTLGVYRTLKENKIFKKYFPNVKFDINEAAERKIVQAATLGFQQDNSKA
-132 TPYAL
+132 PYATL
-137 GKVPFTIPAVGGTI
+137 NDFKRDMSLIVNAYKNACEYVLKDIDKKMGGQKPT
-151 GTGIMVKSTDDFHNH
+151 T
-166 RVKSKSVQSTNK
+166 
-178 FRQDVAV
+178 
-185 ILEAYIKVCDS
+185 
-196 IIQDLETKVRKKR
+196 
-209 PIKESFYMEDDKMN
+209 ESFYMEDEEMN

-259 AKAMKDGRKF
+259 DKTMKDGRKF

-290 KARKCFVAAYNE
+290 KARKCFVAAYHE
-302 INNLPE
+302 INDLPE

-325 ARIINASNELSDFKG
+325 ARIISASNELNDFKG

-361 LIVGNSSVANASIYE
+361 VIVGNSSVTNASIYE
-376 RKRSVTPTN
+376 RKRSVAPTD

-393 KKDILMIIKAYIE
+393 KRDILMIIKAYTE
-406 VCEVMMRDIGSMDT
+406 VCEVMMRDIGSMHT

-448 DVNKKFG
+448 DVNRKFG

-474 DRYTEAIEHLDTA
+474 NRYTEAIEHLDTA

-497 IHNVNGGILA
+497 IHDVNAGILA
-507 DTIIGNIMK
+507 DTIIGNVMK

-536 MGRDWGTKLKVHSVI
+536 IGRDWGTKLKVHSVI

-557 IPALQLFDMGLNISR
+557 IPALQLFDMGLNIGR

-633 SHISDESDFEVAT
+633 SLISDESDFEIAT

>member
-1 MAEIDYAQEGANL
+1 MAEIDYVQEGANL
-14 DIDQRYTGAVSD
+14 KINSAYKSIMKESKQHFID
-26 GMYCI
+26 GMN
-31 ERAYGYMD
+31 AYQAKDYL
-39 KHQYSKALDQV
+39 KAKALIT
-50 KKAKILFRKG
+50 KAKNSFEKG
-60 IIDIRNI
+60 YWSIYDADK
-67 PSPISSN
+67 PAEGKTTP
-74 IISSYFSSTLG
+74 
-85 TYRVFKAVEELKE
+85 
-98 YNQEAIK
+98 
-105 DLLSLQ
+105 
-111 VTHKLELIGMAA
+111 MAA
-123 GIVISIATV
+123 GIFTGNIASGTLGV
-132 TPYAL
+132 YRTLKENKIFKKYFPNVKFDINDAAERKIVQAATLGFQQDNSKAPYATL
-137 GKVPFTIPAVGGTI
+137 NDFKRDMSLIVNAYKNACEYVLKDIDKKMGGQKPT
-151 GTGIMVKSTDDFHNH
+151 T
-166 RVKSKSVQSTNK
+166 
-178 FRQDVAV
+178 
-185 ILEAYIKVCDS
+185 
-196 IIQDLETKVRKKR
+196 
-209 PIKESFYMEDDKMN
+209 ESFYMEDEEMN
-223 DNLSMYDLIKL
+223 DNFSMYDLIKL

-290 KARKCFVAAYNE
+290 KARKCFVAAHNE

-361 LIVGNSSVANASIYE
+361 VIIGNSSVTNASIYE
-376 RKRSVTPTN
+376 RKRSIAPAD

-406 VCEVMMRDIGSMDT
+406 VCETMMRDIGSTHT
-420 AAKESAAA
+420 AAKESANAV
-428 IEEYYTDMLH
+428 EEYHTDMLF
-438 MGAVMEGKNL
+438 MGTVMEGKNL

-474 DRYTEAIEHLDTA
+474 DRYTEAIEHLDIA

-536 MGRDWGTKLKVHSVI
+536 IGRDWGTKLKVHSVI

-557 IPALQLFDMGLNISR
+557 IPALQLFDMGLNIGR

-590 FNGFKEDCIIVLNAY
+590 FNGFKEDCIVVLNAY

-633 SHISDESDFEVAT
+633 SLISDESDFEVAT

>member
-1 MAEIDYAQEGANL
+1 MAEIDYVQEGANL

-60 IIDIRNI
+60 ITDIRNI

-85 TYRVFKAVEELKE
+85 TYRVFKAVETLKD
-98 YNQEAIK
+98 YDREAIK

-123 GIVISIATV
+123 GFTISIATI
-132 TPYAL
+132 TSYAL
-137 GKVPFTIPAVGGTI
+137 GKVPFAIPAIGGAT
-151 GTGIMVKSTDDFHNH
+151 GTGIVVKSSNDFNNH

-178 FRQDVAV
+178 FRQDVAI

-196 IIQDLETKVRKKR
+196 IIQDLETKVHKKR
-209 PIKESFYMEDDKMN
+209 PIKESFYMEDDEMN

-244 EEAMEGT
+244 EEAMEGA
-251 NTKLTFGY
+251 NAKLFFGY
-259 AKAMKDGRKF
+259 TKAMKDGRDF
-269 LQEAKNLLS
+269 LREAKNLLS
-278 TKNYKDARDNVF
+278 VKNYKGARDNVF
-290 KARKCFVAAYNE
+290 KARKCFVAVYHEVND
-302 INNLPE
+302 LPE
-308 SKISSATGKI
+308 SKFSSSIGRI
-318 MSAIVGT
+318 MSAIIGT
-325 ARIINASNELSDFKG
+325 GRIIEAANELSDFKG
-340 YKWAAKLHDVAAV
+340 SKWTAKLRDVSAV
-353 RQLLRQVN
+353 RQILHAS
-361 LIVGNSSVANASIYE
+361 IAGTSSVMNASVYE
-376 RKRSVTPTN
+376 RQRSALPSDAKYTTNIYKR
-385 AKFTSNVY
+385 
-393 KKDILMIIKAYIE
+393 DILMVIKAYIE
-406 VCEVMMRDIGSMDT
+406 VCEMMMKDIGST
-420 AAKESAAA
+420 HNAAKESAAA

-448 DVNKKFG
+448 DVNRKFG

-507 DTIIGNIMK
+507 DTVIGNIMK

-536 MGRDWGTKLKVHSVI
+536 IGRDWGTKLKVHSVI

-557 IPALQLFDMGLNISR
+557 IPALQLFDMGLNIGR

-579 EAQRGKHKKFT
+579 ELQRGKQKKFT

-615 VKEAQNGRL
+615 VKEAQNGKL
-624 SYQQANILE
+624 SYQQADIL
-633 SHISDESDFEVAT
+633 
-646 EGKNL
+646 G
-651 DVNKIFLDSVK
+651 
-662 NGRKEMDNA
+662 
-671 LVFMKNDRHNQAI
+671 
-684 ERLRKAQDYFK
+684 
-695 DAIQKIHN
+695 
-703 VNDGLLADTI
+703 
-713 IGSLFATFQGSG
+713 
-725 QMLYAVNDLHKY
+725 
-737 GTIGE
+737 
-742 EWGKDLANHYV
+742 
-753 LRYMDIATLGLTSPI
+753 
-768 TTFANVA
+768 
-775 RRKSNNEKEI
+775 
-785 KRFGQK
+785 
-791 KKFTLNGFKED
+791 
-802 CINILHAYLDVID
+802 
-815 DLIEQVEMARDN
+815 
-827 NIKGSRQDHENI
+827 
-839 HLV
+839 